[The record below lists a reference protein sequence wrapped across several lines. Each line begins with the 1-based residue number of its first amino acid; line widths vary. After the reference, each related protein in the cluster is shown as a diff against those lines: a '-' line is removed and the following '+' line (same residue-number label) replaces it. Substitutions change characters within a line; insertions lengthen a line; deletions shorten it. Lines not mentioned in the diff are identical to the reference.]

1 MTNKIIDKLVDI
13 SIYCGRIEHEIDE
26 FVFEYE
32 EDHTA
37 ITIAKESSKAYD
49 RLQETRQ
56 KLKAQIEILKEL
68 LKNDR

>member
-13 SIYCGRIEHEIDE
+13 SIYCGSIEHEINE

-32 EDHTA
+32 ENRTT
-37 ITIAKESSKAYD
+37 ITKESSKAFD

-56 KLKAQIEILKEL
+56 KLRAQIEILKEVL
-68 LKNDR
+68 ENDK